1 MSLKHIFPTVIF
13 AAFAFSA
20 PVLASAPIVSNNITA
35 AEVNAAQAAWGKALI
50 QISQDYSQGGLA
62 QATKTA
68 KNVLDKAYGYQQGP
82 VLFKPTLSSGEQT
95 FRTSYDGAL
104 SYFVGGNPV
113 YSQDQGFALKGWQQY
128 SFNNAA
134 VYINGDMALTM
145 GKVMARFVL
154 CYTIHLYHIAPIKS
168 WLLTSESLKLQG
180 AKCSEQ
186 NFIWPFLP
194 WC

>member
-68 KNVLDKAYGYQQGP
+68 KTVLDKAYGYQQGP
-82 VLFKPTLSSGEQT
+82 VLFKPTLTSGEQT

-145 GKVMARFVL
+145 GKVMLTDKHGKVTTVDKTWAFKKQSDGQIRIVL
-154 CYTIHLYHIAPIKS
+154 HHS
-168 WLLTSESLKLQG
+168 SLPYS
-180 AKCSEQ
+180 A
-186 NFIWPFLP
+186 N
-194 WC
+194 